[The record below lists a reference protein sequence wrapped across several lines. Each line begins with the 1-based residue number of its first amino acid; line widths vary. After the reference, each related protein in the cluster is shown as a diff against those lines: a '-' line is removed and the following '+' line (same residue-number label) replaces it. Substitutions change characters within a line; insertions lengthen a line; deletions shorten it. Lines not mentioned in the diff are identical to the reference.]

1 MQCCEINHTPEQHP
15 VTAVYA
21 VETANSDH
29 RLMKIQIPDVSINCQ
44 TVFKKDD
51 KVNIF
56 YIFTP

>member
-21 VETANSDH
+21 VETANSNH
-29 RLMKIQIPDVSINCQ
+29 RLMKVQIPDVSINCQ

-56 YIFTP
+56 Y